1 VSRVTIERQR
11 SGLRLR
17 IRNLT
22 RADQGAWECLGSD
35 QHGRPLSRSILIN
48 VKGIEFYI
56 F

>member
-1 VSRVTIERQR
+1 MSRVTIERQR